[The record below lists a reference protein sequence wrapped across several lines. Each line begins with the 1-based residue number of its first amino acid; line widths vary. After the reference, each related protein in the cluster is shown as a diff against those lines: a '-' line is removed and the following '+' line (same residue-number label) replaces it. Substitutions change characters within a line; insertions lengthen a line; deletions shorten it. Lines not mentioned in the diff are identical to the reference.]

1 MVYFD
6 NFRNWFLMFMRQ
18 MLGGIWQIISN
29 IFLGIGQIF
38 NFSVYSSQLSGQQF
52 GWAWILVILV
62 FLLTIGLWAGVV
74 FLIVLGIRKY
84 IRFRRSRVGSE
95 DLLEEIAQ
103 LHRDVV
109 RLNAEKE
116 RIIEMKMVQAGVSAE
131 ELRRMIEAEVGDVN
145 VSTTVENNMLPGT
158 EVAAT
163 VDASSSKELT
173 AKKKSEDEIVRFARL
188 SALDEKY
195 DLTKSGRIVY
205 DQLIDLPTLC
215 NDIRNFAC
223 ANNHLFYDI
232 KTIRLMIAGLAMT
245 KLIILQGISGTGKT
259 SLPYMLGKFLNNDAT
274 VAPVQPSW
282 RDKSELFGYFNE
294 FSKKFNE
301 TDVLTR
307 IYESG
312 KNSELNLII
321 LDEMNISRVEYY
333 FAEMLSIMEMP
344 EVSEWKLELVPSTWA
359 KDPKGLADGKLIIPQ
374 NLWYVGTANNDDST
388 FSIADKVYD
397 RAFIINLNSK
407 GKPFQAEPVKP
418 KRINYRDLMALYNRA
433 IKDNA
438 LTEEDNVII
447 KRIDDFISDRLDVT
461 FGNRILKQL
470 NVFLPVYVACG
481 GDKVD
486 GLDYFLTT
494 KLFRKFE
501 MHNMSRAADDIKGL
515 IRLLDDIFG
524 KDRMAESIRF
534 LTKLQKTV

>member
-6 NFRNWFLMFMRQ
+6 NFRNWFLLFMRQ
-18 MLGGIWQIISN
+18 MLGGVWQIISN
-29 IFLGIGQIF
+29 FFLGIGQIF
-38 NFSVYSSQLSGQQF
+38 NFSVYVNQLSGQQF
-52 GWAWILVILV
+52 GWAWILVIMV
-62 FLLTIGLWAGVV
+62 FLLVLSLWVGVV
-74 FLIVLGIRKY
+74 FLIVLGVRKY
-84 IRFRRSRVGSE
+84 IRFRKSRVGSE
-95 DLLEEIAQ
+95 DLLEEIAT
-103 LHRDVV
+103 LHRDVAK
-109 RLNAEKE
+109 LSAEKE
-116 RIIEMKMVQAGVSAE
+116 KIIEMKMVQAGVDAQE
-131 ELRRMIEAEVGDVN
+131 IRRMIEAEVVGGPIPDV
-145 VSTTVENNMLPGT
+145 ELPELKEGT
-158 EVAAT
+158 EQQQE
-163 VDASSSKELT
+163 SSG
-173 AKKKSEDEIVRFARL
+173 KKKPEDELIRFARL
-188 SALDEKY
+188 TALDEKY
-195 DLTKSGRIVY
+195 DLSKAGRIVY
-205 DQLIDLPTLC
+205 DSIIDLKTLC
-215 NDIRNFAC
+215 ADIRNFAC
-223 ANNHLFYDI
+223 ANSRLYYDI
-232 KTIRLMIAGLAMT
+232 KTIQLMIAGLAMT

-259 SLPYMLGKFLNNDAT
+259 SLPYMLGKFLSNDAT

-312 KNSELNLII
+312 KNSEINLII

-359 KDPKGLADGKLIIPQ
+359 KDPKGLMDGKLVIPQ

-407 GKPFQAEPVKP
+407 GKPFKAEPVRP
-418 KRINYRDLMALYNRA
+418 KRINYRDLQALYTRA
-433 IKDNA
+433 LKDYA
-438 LTEEDNVII
+438 LTEGDNVII
-447 KRIDDFISDRLDVT
+447 KRIDDYIAERLDVT

-470 NVFLPVYVACG
+470 NIFLPVYVACG

-486 GLDYFLTT
+486 GLDYFLAT

-501 MHNMSRAADDIKGL
+501 MHNMSRAADDLKGL
-515 IRLLDDIFG
+515 VRLLDDIFG

-534 LTKLQKTV
+534 LTKIQKAV

>member
-18 MLGGIWQIISN
+18 MLGGVWQIISN
-29 IFLGIGQIF
+29 FFLGIGQIF

-52 GWAWILVILV
+52 GWAWILVIMVFLLAIGIWVGLV
-62 FLLTIGLWAGVV
+62 FLL
-74 FLIVLGIRKY
+74 VLAIRKY

-95 DLLEEIAQ
+95 DLLEEIAK

-109 RLNAEKE
+109 KLNAEKE
-116 RIIEMKMVQAGVSAE
+116 KIIEMKMVQAGVDAQ
-131 ELRRMIEAEVGDVN
+131 ELRRMIEAEVGDV
-145 VSTTVENNMLPGT
+145 SLPATEST
-158 EVAAT
+158 EVAAST
-163 VDASSSKELT
+163 EEASSDTSS
-173 AKKKSEDEIVRFARL
+173 AKKKAEDEIVRFARL
-188 SALDEKY
+188 TALDEKY
-195 DLTKSGRIVY
+195 DLQKAGRIVY
-205 DQLIDLPTLC
+205 DQVVDLKTFC

-223 ANNHLFYDI
+223 ANSRLYYDI

-259 SLPYMLGKFLNNDAT
+259 SLPYMLGKFLSNDAT

-359 KDPKGLADGKLIIPQ
+359 KDPKGLVEGKLVIPQ

-407 GKPFQAEPVKP
+407 GQPFHAEPVKP
-418 KRINYRDLMALYNRA
+418 RRINYRDLMALYNRA

-438 LTEEDNVII
+438 LTEEDNAII
-447 KRIDDFISDRLDVT
+447 KRIDDYIAERLDVT

-481 GDKVD
+481 GDKID
-486 GLDYFLTT
+486 GLDYFLAT

-501 MHNMSRAADDIKGL
+501 MHNMSRASDDIKGL

-534 LTKLQKTV
+534 LTKLQKAV